1 MGAKGLEPPEE
12 ARPGPSILPK
22 EADAEA
28 RVWGPDGPCEVV
40 GRVFTDGKGAWG
52 GTVSSR

>member
-12 ARPGPSILPK
+12 AKPGPSILPK
-22 EADAEA
+22 EADTEA

-40 GRVFTDGKGAWG
+40 GQVFTDGEGAWG
-52 GTVSSR
+52 STVSSW